1 MAHSAAAAAMPL
13 RRPLLLSLK
22 PARLLSS
29 LAAPSPGLRHPR
41 ALRPTGPLPVD
52 AAEDTDDPDTTGDAT
67 FMKSRNA
74 LKREA
79 RRAVKWGMDLAKFPP
94 QQIKRI
100 LRAAS
105 LETEVFD
112 ALMLVKRFGPD
123 VREGRRRQF
132 NYIASHLMF
141 VCDQFQPGRLL
152 RDAQPEL
159 MDTLI
164 QASKDGGDSKL
175 RALLSENTLLVE
187 EEEVE
192 DIPDEEEDDEEYMKI
207 ADRWF
212 DGLLC
217 KDVSVTNEVY
227 GVHNVEFDR
236 QVLSV
241 LTFNISFNNELRKL
255 VRRVHMVEESTQ
267 IKDGEEGSTNGK
279 LSRAKKPLLRFL
291 RSLAKEACAE

>member
-1 MAHSAAAAAMPL
+1 MLL

-22 PARLLSS
+22 PARHLSS
-29 LAAPSPGLRHPR
+29 LAASSPGRRQPR
-41 ALRPTGPLPVD
+41 ALRPAGPLPTD
-52 AAEDTDDPDTTGDAT
+52 AAEDTDDPDAGDGASVP
-67 FMKSRNA
+67 FKKSRNE

-79 RRAVKWGMDLAKFPP
+79 RRAVQWGMELAKFPP
-94 QQIKRI
+94 PQIKRI

-123 VREGRRRQF
+123 VREGRRRQY
-132 NYIASHLMF
+132 NYI
-141 VCDQFQPGRLL
+141 GRLL

-175 RALLSENTLLVE
+175 DTLLRENTLLVE
-187 EEEVE
+187 EEEVK
-192 DIPDEEEDDEEYMKI
+192 DLPDEEEGDEEYMKI

-217 KDVSVTNEVY
+217 KDISVTNEVY
-227 GVHNVEFDR
+227 AVHNVEFDR
-236 QVLSV
+236 Q
-241 LTFNISFNNELRKL
+241 ELRQL

-267 IKDGEEGSTNGK
+267 IKDGEAGSNRK
-279 LSRAKKPLLRFL
+279 LSRAKKQLLMFL
-291 RSLAKEACAE
+291 RSLAKEACTE

>member
-1 MAHSAAAAAMPL
+1 MVHAATAAAAVLM

-22 PARLLSS
+22 PSRLLSS
-29 LAAPSPGLRHPR
+29 LAAPSPGLRHRR
-41 ALRPTGPLPVD
+41 ALRPAGPLPTE
-52 AAEDTDDPDTTGDAT
+52 AAEDTDDPDAGDGAGAPSK
-67 FMKSRNA
+67 KSRNE

-79 RRAVKWGMDLAKFPP
+79 RRAVQWGMELAKFPP
-94 QQIKRI
+94 PQIKRI

-105 LETEVFD
+105 LETEVFE

-132 NYIASHLMF
+132 NYI
-141 VCDQFQPGRLL
+141 GRLL

-175 RALLSENTLLVE
+175 DTLLRENTLLVE
-187 EEEVE
+187 EKEVE
-192 DIPDEEEDDEEYMKI
+192 DLPDEEEGDEEYIKI

-217 KDVSVTNEVY
+217 KDISVTNEVY
-227 GVHNVEFDR
+227 AVHNVEFDR
-236 QVLSV
+236 Q
-241 LTFNISFNNELRKL
+241 ELRQL

-267 IKDGEEGSTNGK
+267 NKDVEEGSNRK
-279 LSRAKKPLLRFL
+279 LSRAKKQLLRFL
-291 RSLAKEACAE
+291 RSLAKEACTE

>member
-1 MAHSAAAAAMPL
+1 MAHAAAAAMLL

-22 PARLLSS
+22 PARHLSS
-29 LAAPSPGLRHPR
+29 LAASSPGRRQPR
-41 ALRPTGPLPVD
+41 ALRPAGPLPTD
-52 AAEDTDDPDTTGDAT
+52 AAEDTDDPDAGDGASVP
-67 FMKSRNA
+67 FKKSRNE

-79 RRAVKWGMDLAKFPP
+79 RRAVQWGMELAKFPP
-94 QQIKRI
+94 PQIKRI

-123 VREGRRRQF
+123 VREGRRRQY
-132 NYIASHLMF
+132 NYI
-141 VCDQFQPGRLL
+141 GRLL

-175 RALLSENTLLVE
+175 DTLLRGNTLLVE
-187 EEEVE
+187 EEEVK
-192 DIPDEEEDDEEYMKI
+192 DLPDEEEGDEEYMKI

-217 KDVSVTNEVY
+217 KDISVTNEVY
-227 GVHNVEFDR
+227 AVHNVEFDR
-236 QVLSV
+236 Q
-241 LTFNISFNNELRKL
+241 ELRQL

-267 IKDGEEGSTNGK
+267 IKDGEAGSNRK
-279 LSRAKKPLLRFL
+279 LSRAKKQLLMFL
-291 RSLAKEACAE
+291 RSLAKEACTE

>member
-1 MAHSAAAAAMPL
+1 MAHAAAAAMLL

-22 PARLLSS
+22 PARHLSS
-29 LAAPSPGLRHPR
+29 LAASSPGRRQPR
-41 ALRPTGPLPVD
+41 ALRPAGPLPTD
-52 AAEDTDDPDTTGDAT
+52 AAEDTDDPDAGDGASVP
-67 FMKSRNA
+67 FKKSRNE

-79 RRAVKWGMDLAKFPP
+79 RRAVQWGMELAKFPP
-94 QQIKRI
+94 PQIKRI

-123 VREGRRRQF
+123 VREGRRRQY
-132 NYIASHLMF
+132 NYI
-141 VCDQFQPGRLL
+141 GRLL

-175 RALLSENTLLVE
+175 DTLLRENTLLVE
-187 EEEVE
+187 EEEVK
-192 DIPDEEEDDEEYMKI
+192 DLPDEEEGDEEYMKI

-217 KDVSVTNEVY
+217 KDISVTNEVY
-227 GVHNVEFDR
+227 AVHNVEFDR
-236 QVLSV
+236 Q
-241 LTFNISFNNELRKL
+241 ELRQL

-267 IKDGEEGSTNGK
+267 IKDGEAGSNRK
-279 LSRAKKPLLRFL
+279 LSRAKKQLLMFL
-291 RSLAKEACAE
+291 RSLAKEACTE

>member
-1 MAHSAAAAAMPL
+1 MAHPAAAAAAVPL

-22 PARLLSS
+22 PGRLLSS

-41 ALRPTGPLPVD
+41 ALRPTGPLPAD
-52 AAEDTDDPDTTGDAT
+52 AAEDADEPDAGDGAAEP
-67 FMKSRNA
+67 FKKSRNA

-79 RRAVKWGMDLAKFPP
+79 RRAVQWGMDLAKFPP
-94 QQIKRI
+94 PQIKRI

-123 VREGRRRQF
+123 VREGKRRQF
-132 NYIASHLMF
+132 NYI
-141 VCDQFQPGRLL
+141 GRLL
-152 RDAQPEL
+152 RNAQPEL

-164 QASKDGGDSKL
+164 QASKDGDDSKL
-175 RALLSENTLLVE
+175 HALLSEEKSLVE

-192 DIPDEEEDDEEYMKI
+192 ELPDEEEDDGEYMKI

-217 KDVSVTNEVY
+217 KDISITNEVY
-227 GVHNVEFDR
+227 AVHNVEFDR
-236 QVLSV
+236 Q
-241 LTFNISFNNELRKL
+241 ELRKL
-255 VRRVHMVEESTQ
+255 VRRVQMVEESTS
-267 IKDGEEGSTNGK
+267 KDDEEGSNGK
-279 LSRAKKPLLRFL
+279 LSRAKEPLLRFL